1 MLAASALP
9 CIQQRCI
16 KKENPT
22 NALESETTLVVS
34 QAPLRWAQHTQ
45 NAQGTK
51 QSPESCSET
60 ARRTARLSHAVSLW
74 CSKEVV
80 CNSACDTRQVPVNA
94 ETILKV
100 FSLLQRY
107 VSPTIPV
114 GIWMP
119 PKCPTMHT
127 HHWPISSGLGFGF
140 TSAQWLVSFFFS

>member
-100 FSLLQRY
+100 FFTAS
-107 VSPTIPV
+107 TICFTHNTC
-114 GIWMP
+114 WHLDAAKMP
-119 PKCPTMHT
+119 NNAHT
-127 HHWPISSGLGFGF
+127 PLTNLVWPRLR
-140 TSAQWLVSFFFS
+140 VH